1 MFYFLLS
8 SLLSYKVLLII
19 AAVVP
24 ALFLMV
30 KVYRSDRLEPE
41 DPAFL
46 WVLIRSGIL
55 AALIALVLERVF
67 GFILNHTVKDEGT
80 YQVLLYFVVVAFSE
94 EGAKYFMMRRAS
106 WHSLEFNCQY
116 DGVVY
121 AVFTSLGFALWEN
134 ISYVVHYGFSTA
146 LVRAVTAIPGHASF
160 GVFMGVF
167 YGIARRLENQGL
179 QKESRWCRILAV
191 IMPALLHGTY
201 DYIAS
206 TELDSVWFIPFVV
219 VLFAVSFIMVNRT
232 AREDRF
238 IR

>member
-121 AVFTSLGFALWEN
+121 AVFTSLSKRCSA
-134 ISYVVHYGFSTA
+134 
-146 LVRAVTAIPGHASF
+146 
-160 GVFMGVF
+160 
-167 YGIARRLENQGL
+167 
-179 QKESRWCRILAV
+179 CR
-191 IMPALLHGTY
+191 
-201 DYIAS
+201 
-206 TELDSVWFIPFVV
+206 
-219 VLFAVSFIMVNRT
+219 
-232 AREDRF
+232 
-238 IR
+238 

>member
-67 GFILNHTVKDEGT
+67 GFIRCFYTLS
-80 YQVLLYFVVVAFSE
+80 LWLF
-94 EGAKYFMMRRAS
+94 RRKAP
-106 WHSLEFNCQY
+106 
-116 DGVVY
+116 
-121 AVFTSLGFALWEN
+121 N
-134 ISYVVHYGFSTA
+134 IS
-146 LVRAVTAIPGHASF
+146 
-160 GVFMGVF
+160 
-167 YGIARRLENQGL
+167 
-179 QKESRWCRILAV
+179 
-191 IMPALLHGTY
+191 
-201 DYIAS
+201 
-206 TELDSVWFIPFVV
+206 
-219 VLFAVSFIMVNRT
+219 
-232 AREDRF
+232 
-238 IR
+238 